1 MGGCPQCN
9 GSRPEA
15 PAAGG
20 ARLGETLTIAP
31 LGFYRRQIAAESDLT
46 LNIAIIGAGPA
57 GYYTAEA
64 ALKHWGGAARID
76 IIDRLPTPYGLI
88 RAGVAPDHQSIK
100 AVTKRYEATNLG
112 RGVRFVGNVQVGR
125 DVSVQ
130 ELLGLYDAVVLSV
143 GAPHDKPVGIPGD
156 DLPGVLG
163 SAAFVGWYN
172 GHPDFAGLD
181 VPLSHHGAAI
191 IGNGNVAIDCARI
204 LAKTVAELE
213 TSDIAQHAVDALR
226 GSAVR
231 DIHIVGRRGP
241 HQASF
246 TTKEAGEL
254 GHLDR
259 AYPVVRPGD
268 FPPIDADA
276 ALEPGHRKMVTHL
289 RSFALL
295 ERGDKPVTIN
305 FEFFR
310 RPVAVEGNRKAERL
324 IVETT
329 RLEDGQ
335 AVGTGELHAIPCGLV
350 IACIGYRTSTLA
362 DTPYDNGKGRFAC
375 DDAGRIFRGLYA
387 SGWARRGPSG
397 TIGTNRPDGFSV
409 VEAIVADGIAPK
421 GKDARDALD
430 RLLASRGV
438 RSTDFD
444 QWQVIDAAEVARA
457 RPGAPREKLVSVAEM
472 LGLLE

>member
-1 MGGCPQCN
+1 M
-9 GSRPEA
+9 S
-15 PAAGG
+15 
-20 ARLGETLTIAP
+20 
-31 LGFYRRQIAAESDLT
+31 

-64 ALKHWGGAARID
+64 ALKHWGGNARID

-100 AVTKRYEATNLG
+100 AVAKRYEATNLG
-112 RGVRFVGNVQVGR
+112 QGVRFVGNVTVGEH
-125 DVSVQ
+125 VSIA

-143 GAPHDKPVGIPGD
+143 GAPHDKPIGIPGD

-172 GHPDFAGLD
+172 GHPDFAGLK

-191 IGNGNVAIDCARI
+191 IGNGNVAIDCARV
-204 LAKTVAELE
+204 LAKTCEELE

-226 GSAVR
+226 QSAVR

-254 GHLDR
+254 GHLER
-259 AYPVVRPGD
+259 AHPVVRPGD
-268 FPPIDADA
+268 FPPIEADAD
-276 ALEPGHRKMVTHL
+276 LEPGHRKMVTHL
-289 RSFALL
+289 RNFASL

-310 RPVAVEGNRKAERL
+310 RPVAVEGDGKAERL

-329 RLEDGQ
+329 KLEDGK

-350 IACIGYRTSTLA
+350 IACIGYRTA
-362 DTPYDNGKGRFAC
+362 AIEGVPYDSALGRFPG
-375 DDAGRIFRGLYA
+375 DEQGRIMKGLYA

-409 VEAIVADGIAPK
+409 IEAIVADVPQGK
-421 GKDARDALD
+421 GGDAQAALD
-430 RLLASRGV
+430 ALLASRGV
-438 RSTDFD
+438 QPSGFD
-444 QWQVIDAAEVARA
+444 AWQRIDAAEIGRARA
-457 RPGAPREKLVSVAEM
+457 GAPREKFVTIADM
-472 LGLLE
+472 LAAAR

>member
-1 MGGCPQCN
+1 M
-9 GSRPEA
+9 
-15 PAAGG
+15 
-20 ARLGETLTIAP
+20 
-31 LGFYRRQIAAESDLT
+31 T
-46 LNIAIIGAGPA
+46 LNIAIVGAGPA

-64 ALKHWGGAARID
+64 AQKMWGEGVRID

-100 AVTKRYEATNLG
+100 AVTKRYEATNLAPG
-112 RGVRFVGNVQVGR
+112 TRLVGHVMVGR
-125 DVSVQ
+125 DVSVE

-143 GAPHDKPVGIPGD
+143 GAPLDKPIGIPGD
-156 DLPGVLG
+156 DLPGVVG

-172 GHPDFAGLD
+172 GHPDHAGLQVD
-181 VPLSHHGAAI
+181 LSHHGAAI

-204 LAKTVAELE
+204 LAKTVDELA
-213 TSDIAQHAVDALR
+213 TTDIAGHALSVLG

-231 DIHIVGRRGP
+231 DVHIIGRRGP

-254 GHLDR
+254 GHLLR
-259 AYPVVRPGD
+259 AQPIVKPGD
-268 FPPIDADA
+268 LPPEAEDA

-289 RSFALL
+289 RSFAGQA
-295 ERGDKPVTIN
+295 RGDKPVTIN

-310 RPVAVEGNRKAERL
+310 RPVAVEGHGKAERL

-335 AVGTGELHAIPCGLV
+335 ARGTGELHAIPCGLV
-350 IACIGYRTSTLA
+350 IACIGYRTAAIPGVNWSDAL
-362 DTPYDNGKGRFAC
+362 GRFPT
-375 DDAGRIFRGLYA
+375 DDAGRIAPGLYA

-409 VEAIVADGIAPK
+409 IDAMVADGISAS
-421 GKDARDALD
+421 GKAGGPGLDA
-430 RLLASRGV
+430 LLASRGV
-438 RSTDFD
+438 KPVDFAG
-444 QWQVIDAAEVARA
+444 WQKIEAAEVAGARA
-457 RPGAPREKLVSVAEM
+457 GAPREKIADVTKM
-472 LGLLE
+472 LDIAF

>member
-1 MGGCPQCN
+1 M
-9 GSRPEA
+9 
-15 PAAGG
+15 
-20 ARLGETLTIAP
+20 
-31 LGFYRRQIAAESDLT
+31 T

-64 ALKHWGGAARID
+64 ALKHWGGNARID

-100 AVTKRYEATNLG
+100 AVTRRYEATNLG
-112 RGVRFVGNVQVGR
+112 AGVRFVGNVMVGR
-125 DVSVQ
+125 DVSVA
-130 ELLGLYDAVVLSV
+130 ELLEIYDAVVLSV
-143 GAPHDKPVGIPGD
+143 GAPHDKPIGIPGD
-156 DLPGVLG
+156 DLPGVIG

-172 GHPDFAGLD
+172 GHPDFAQLQ

-213 TSDIAQHAVDALR
+213 VSDIAQHTVDALR
-226 GSAVR
+226 GSAIR

-254 GHLDR
+254 GHLER
-259 AYPVVRPGD
+259 AHPMVRPAD
-268 FPPIDADA
+268 LPALADDA

-289 RSFALL
+289 RSFAAL

-310 RPVAVEGNRKAERL
+310 RPVAVEGHGKAERL

-329 RLEDGQ
+329 RLENGQ
-335 AVGTGELHAIPCGLV
+335 AVGTGELHAIPCGLI
-350 IACIGYRTSTLA
+350 IACIGYRTASI
-362 DTPYDNGKGRFAC
+362 DGVPYDPAKGRFPG

-409 VEAIVADGIAPK
+409 IEAMVADGLATK
-421 GKDARDALD
+421 GVDAAAALDAL
-430 RLLASRGV
+430 LAERGV
-438 RSTDFD
+438 RCTSFAD
-444 QWQVIDAAEVARA
+444 WQHLDTAEVARA
-457 RPGAPREKLVSVAEM
+457 RAGAPREKIVSVAEM
-472 LGLLE
+472 LGLIG

>member
-1 MGGCPQCN
+1 V
-9 GSRPEA
+9 S
-15 PAAGG
+15 
-20 ARLGETLTIAP
+20 
-31 LGFYRRQIAAESDLT
+31 

-64 ALKHWGGAARID
+64 ALKHWGGEARID

-100 AVTKRYEATNLG
+100 AVTRRYEATNLG
-112 RGVRFVGNVQVGR
+112 AGVRFVGNVMVGR
-125 DVSVQ
+125 DISVD
-130 ELLGLYDAVVLSV
+130 ELLKIYDAVVLSV
-143 GAPHDKPVGIPGD
+143 GAPHDKPIGIPGD

-172 GHPDFAGLD
+172 GHPDFAHLQ

-204 LAKTVAELE
+204 LAKTPAELAV
-213 TSDIAQHAVDALR
+213 SDIANHAIEALEHS
-226 GSAVR
+226 GVR

-246 TTKEAGEL
+246 TTKEMGEL

-259 AYPVVRPGD
+259 AQPLVKPGD
-268 FPPIDADA
+268 LPPLEEDA
-276 ALEPGHRKMVTHL
+276 ALDPGDRKTVTHL
-289 RSFALL
+289 RNFAATP
-295 ERGDKPVTIN
+295 RGDKPITIH

-310 RPVAVEGNRKAERL
+310 RPVAVEGNGKAERL

-329 RLEDGQ
+329 RLEDGK

-350 IACIGYRTSTLA
+350 IACIGYRTA
-362 DTPYDNGKGRFAC
+362 AMPGVPYDEAQGRFPS
-375 DDAGRIFRGLYA
+375 DAQGRVFKGLYA

-409 VEAIVADGIAPK
+409 VDAIVADIPHSKGGDAP
-421 GKDARDALD
+421 AALDAL
-430 RLLASRGV
+430 LADRGV
-438 RSTDFD
+438 MATHFD
-444 QWQVIDAAEVARA
+444 HWQRIDAAEASRA
-457 RPGAPREKLVSVAEM
+457 RPGAPREKIISVAEM
-472 LGLLE
+472 LGLAG

>member
-1 MGGCPQCN
+1 LTGG
-9 GSRPEA
+9 
-15 PAAGG
+15 AAG
-20 ARLGETLTIAP
+20 ALSAASATETDLTI
-31 LGFYRRQIAAESDLT
+31 
-46 LNIAIIGAGPA
+46 NIAIIGAGPA

-64 ALKHWGGAARID
+64 ALKHWGGAANID

-100 AVTKRYEATNLG
+100 AVTRRYEATNLG
-112 RGVRFVGNVQVGR
+112 AGVRFVGNVMIGR
-125 DVSVQ
+125 DVSIA

-143 GAPHDKPVGIPGD
+143 GAPHDKAVGIPGD

-172 GHPDFAGLD
+172 GHPDFAELR
-181 VPLSHHGAAI
+181 VPLSHHGVAI

-204 LAKTVAELE
+204 LAKTVDELE
-213 TSDIAQHAVDALR
+213 PSDISQHAVDALR
-226 GSAVR
+226 GSAIR

-254 GHLDR
+254 GHLAR
-259 AYPVVRPGD
+259 ARTMVRAGD
-268 FPPIDADA
+268 LPPIEADA

-289 RSFALL
+289 RSFAVA
-295 ERGDKPVTIN
+295 ERAAETGDKPVTIN

-310 RPVAVEGNRKAERL
+310 RPVAVEGNGKAERL

-329 RLEDGQ
+329 RLEDGE

-350 IACIGYRTSTLA
+350 IACIGYRTATI
-362 DTPYDNGKGRFAC
+362 DGVPYDNRLGRFAG
-375 DDAGRIFRGLYA
+375 DESGRIFPGLYA

-397 TIGTNRPDGFSV
+397 TIGTNRPDGFSMID
-409 VEAIVADGIAPK
+409 AIIADGVTGKGGDAP
-421 GKDARDALD
+421 AAFDAL
-430 RLLASRGV
+430 LAERGV
-438 RSTDFD
+438 RTTHFGH
-444 QWQVIDAAEVARA
+444 WQQLDGHEVARA
-457 RPGAPREKLVSVAEM
+457 RAGAPREKIVSVAEM
-472 LGLLE
+472 LGLIG

>member
-1 MGGCPQCN
+1 
-9 GSRPEA
+9 
-15 PAAGG
+15 
-20 ARLGETLTIAP
+20 
-31 LGFYRRQIAAESDLT
+31 LT

-64 ALKHWGGAARID
+64 ALKAWGGAARID

-100 AVTKRYEATNLG
+100 AVAKRYEATNLG
-112 RGVRFVGNVQVGR
+112 AGVRFLGNVTVGQH
-125 DVSVQ
+125 VSIA
-130 ELLGLYDAVVLSV
+130 ELLEIYDAVVLSV
-143 GAPHDKPVGIPGD
+143 GAPHDKPIGIPGD

-172 GHPDFAGLD
+172 GHPDYADLK

-191 IGNGNVAIDCARI
+191 IGNGNVAIDCARV
-204 LAKTVAELE
+204 LAKTCEELE

-226 GSAVR
+226 QSAVR

-254 GHLDR
+254 GHLER
-259 AYPVVRPGD
+259 AHPVVRPGD
-268 FPPIDADA
+268 FPPLEADAD
-276 ALEPGHRKMVTHL
+276 LEPGHRKMVTHL
-289 RSFALL
+289 RGFAGL

-310 RPVAVEGNRKAERL
+310 RPVAVEGDGKAERL

-329 RLEDGQ
+329 KLEDGK

-350 IACIGYRTSTLA
+350 IACIGYRTASI
-362 DTPYDNGKGRFAC
+362 DGVPYDDGLGRFPG
-375 DDAGRIFRGLYA
+375 DEQGRITKGLYA

-409 VEAIVADGIAPK
+409 VEAIAADMPQGR
-421 GKDARDALD
+421 GGDAQGAIDA
-430 RLLASRGV
+430 LLASRGV
-438 RSTDFD
+438 TPTSFA
-444 QWQVIDAAEVARA
+444 QWQTIDAAEIARA
-457 RPGAPREKLVSVAEM
+457 RPGAPREKFVTIAEM
-472 LGLLE
+472 LAAAG

>member
-1 MGGCPQCN
+1 M
-9 GSRPEA
+9 
-15 PAAGG
+15 
-20 ARLGETLTIAP
+20 
-31 LGFYRRQIAAESDLT
+31 T

-64 ALKHWGGAARID
+64 ALKHWGGTARID
-76 IIDRLPTPYGLI
+76 IIDRLPTPFGLI

-112 RGVRFVGNVQVGR
+112 ANVRFLGNVMVGR
-125 DVSVQ
+125 DVSIE
-130 ELLGLYDAVVLSV
+130 ELTRLYDAVVLSV
-143 GAPHDKPVGIPGD
+143 GAPYDKAIGIPGD

-172 GHPDFAGLD
+172 GHPDFAALPVD
-181 VPLSHHGAAI
+181 LAHHGVAI

-204 LAKTVAELE
+204 LAKTTAELA
-213 TSDIAQHAVDALR
+213 TTDIAGHTLAALEA
-226 GSAVR
+226 SAVS
-231 DIHIVGRRGP
+231 DIHIIGRRGP

-254 GHLDR
+254 GHLER
-259 AYPVVRPGD
+259 AVPIVRAGD
-268 FPPIDADA
+268 LPPIEEDA

-289 RSFALL
+289 RSFAT
-295 ERGDKPVTIN
+295 EPRPEKPVTIH

-310 RPVAVEGNRKAERL
+310 RPVAVEGEGRVQRL

-329 RLEDGQ
+329 RLENGQ

-350 IACIGYRTSTLA
+350 IACIGYRTATI
-362 DTPYDNGKGRFAC
+362 DGVPYDNGRGRFAS
-375 DDAGRIFRGLYA
+375 DDQGRIFPGLYA

-409 VEAIVADGIAPK
+409 VDAIAADVTASK
-421 GKDARDALD
+421 GGDAGAALD
-430 RLLASRGV
+430 ALLASRGA
-438 RSTDFD
+438 RATHFGD
-444 QWQVIDAAEVARA
+444 WQTLDAHEVGRA

-472 LGLLE
+472 LGVLG

>member
-1 MGGCPQCN
+1 M
-9 GSRPEA
+9 
-15 PAAGG
+15 
-20 ARLGETLTIAP
+20 
-31 LGFYRRQIAAESDLT
+31 T

-100 AVTKRYEATNLG
+100 AVTRRYEATNLSE
-112 RGVRFVGNVQVGR
+112 GVRFIGNVTVGC
-125 DVSVQ
+125 DVTIE

-143 GAPHDKPVGIPGD
+143 GAPHDKPIGIPGD

-163 SAAFVGWYN
+163 SGAFVGWYN
-172 GHPDFAGLD
+172 GHPDFAGLQ

-204 LAKTVAELE
+204 LAKTPDELAV
-213 TSDIAQHAVDALR
+213 SDISQHAIDALR
-226 GSAVR
+226 SSAIR
-231 DIHIVGRRGP
+231 DIHLVGRRGP

-246 TTKEAGEL
+246 TAKEAGEL
-254 GHLDR
+254 GHLER
-259 AYPVVRPGD
+259 AQPVLRAAD
-268 FPPIDADA
+268 FPPLEADA

-289 RSFALL
+289 RGFAGL
-295 ERGDKPVTIN
+295 ERSKKPVTIN

-310 RPVAVEGNRKAERL
+310 RPVAVEGNGKAERL

-329 RLEDGQ
+329 RLEDGK
-335 AVGTGELHAIPCGLV
+335 AVGTGELHALPCGLV
-350 IACIGYRTSTLA
+350 IACIGYRTASIPGV
-362 DTPYDNGKGRFAC
+362 PYDNAKGRFAG
-375 DDAGRIFRGLYA
+375 DEAGRIFPGLYA

-409 VEAIVADGIAPK
+409 VEAIAMDGIVSK
-421 GKDARDALD
+421 GRDAPGALD
-430 RLLASRGV
+430 ALLASRGV
-438 RSTDFD
+438 RATHFGH
-444 QWQVIDAAEVARA
+444 WQALDAHEVARA

-472 LGLLE
+472 LGLLG

>member
-1 MGGCPQCN
+1 
-9 GSRPEA
+9 
-15 PAAGG
+15 
-20 ARLGETLTIAP
+20 LTI
-31 LGFYRRQIAAESDLT
+31 
-46 LNIAIIGAGPA
+46 NIAIIGAGPA

-64 ALKHWGGAARID
+64 ALKHWGGSARID

-100 AVTKRYEATNLG
+100 AVTRRYEATNLG
-112 RGVRFVGNVQVGR
+112 QGVRFVGNVMVGR
-125 DVSVQ
+125 DVSIA
-130 ELLGLYDAVVLSV
+130 ELTEIYDAVVLSV
-143 GAPHDKPVGIPGD
+143 GAPHDKAVGIPGD

-172 GHPDFAGLD
+172 GHPDFAGLA

-204 LAKTVAELE
+204 LAKTVEELE
-213 TSDIAQHAVDALR
+213 SSDIAQHSVDALR
-226 GSAVR
+226 SSAIR

-259 AYPVVRPGD
+259 AHPVVRPGD
-268 FPPIDADA
+268 FPPLEADA
-276 ALEPGHRKMVTHL
+276 GLEPGHRKMVTHL
-289 RSFALL
+289 RGFAGL

-310 RPVAVEGNRKAERL
+310 RPVAVEGNGKAERL

-350 IACIGYRTSTLA
+350 IACIGYRTATI
-362 DTPYDNGKGRFAC
+362 DGVPYDTRLGRFAS
-375 DDAGRIFRGLYA
+375 DEAGRIFRGLYA

-409 VEAIVADGIAPK
+409 IDAIVADGIPAKGGDAP
-421 GKDARDALD
+421 AALD
-430 RLLASRGV
+430 VLLAARGV
-438 RSTDFD
+438 RATHFGH
-444 QWQVIDAAEVARA
+444 WQHLDGHEVARA
-457 RPGAPREKLVSVAEM
+457 RAGAPREKIVSVAEM
-472 LGLLE
+472 LGLIG

>member
-1 MGGCPQCN
+1 M
-9 GSRPEA
+9 
-15 PAAGG
+15 
-20 ARLGETLTIAP
+20 
-31 LGFYRRQIAAESDLT
+31 T

-57 GYYTAEA
+57 GYYAAEA
-64 ALKHWGGAARID
+64 ALKQWGGTARID

-100 AVTKRYEATNLG
+100 AVTRRYEATNLG
-112 RGVRFVGNVQVGR
+112 AGVRFVGNVMVGR
-125 DVSVQ
+125 DVSVA
-130 ELLGLYDAVVLSV
+130 ELLALYDAVILSV
-143 GAPHDKPVGIPGD
+143 GAPHDKPIGIPGD
-156 DLPGVLG
+156 DLPGVIG

-172 GHPDFAGLD
+172 GHPDFADLS

-204 LAKTVAELE
+204 LAKTVPELAV
-213 TSDIAQHAVDALR
+213 SDIAQHAVDALQH
-226 GSAVR
+226 SAIR
-231 DIHIVGRRGP
+231 DIHLVGRRGP

-254 GHLDR
+254 GHLER
-259 AYPVVRPGD
+259 AHPIVRPGD
-268 FPPIDADA
+268 LPPIEADA

-289 RSFALL
+289 RSFAGL

-310 RPVAVEGNRKAERL
+310 RPVAVEGAGKAERL

-329 RLEDGQ
+329 RLEDGPAGLR

-350 IACIGYRTSTLA
+350 IACIGYRTSTI
-362 DTPYDNGKGRFAC
+362 DGVPYAPELGRFAC
-375 DDAGRIFRGLYA
+375 DDQGRIFPGLYA

-409 VEAIVADGIAPK
+409 IDAIAADMAASMAAGQGVATGR
-421 GKDARDALD
+421 GGDAAAALDAL
-430 RLLASRGV
+430 LADRGV
-438 RSTDFD
+438 GATDFGH
-444 QWQVIDAAEVARA
+444 WQRLDAAEVARA
-457 RPGAPREKLVSVAEM
+457 RPGAPREKLVRVAEM
-472 LGLLE
+472 LAPLHK

>member
-1 MGGCPQCN
+1 V
-9 GSRPEA
+9 
-15 PAAGG
+15 
-20 ARLGETLTIAP
+20 TLSIAV
-31 LGFYRRQIAAESDLT
+31 
-46 LNIAIIGAGPA
+46 IGAGPA

-64 ALKHWGGAARID
+64 ALKQWGGTAHID

-112 RGVRFVGNVQVGR
+112 AGVRFVGNVMVGR
-125 DVSVQ
+125 DVTID

-143 GAPHDKPVGIPGD
+143 GAPHDKALGIPGD

-163 SAAFVGWYN
+163 SGAFVGWYN
-172 GHPDFAGLD
+172 GHPDHADLQ

-226 GSAVR
+226 TSAVR

-259 AYPVVRPGD
+259 AHPVVRPGD
-268 FPPIDADA
+268 LPPLEDDAS
-276 ALEPGHRKMVTHL
+276 LEPGHRKMVTHI
-289 RSFALL
+289 RSFAGL

-310 RPVAVEGNRKAERL
+310 RPVAVEGNGKAERL

-350 IACIGYRTSTLA
+350 IGCIGYRTATIA
-362 DTPYDNGKGRFAC
+362 GVPYDSAKGRFPG
-375 DDAGRIFRGLYA
+375 DGAGRIFPGLYA

-409 VEAIVADGIAPK
+409 VEAIVADGITPK
-421 GKDARDALD
+421 GVDARAGLD
-430 RLLASRGV
+430 RLLAARSVRG
-438 RSTDFD
+438 TDFA
-444 QWQVIDAAEVARA
+444 QWQTLDAAEVARA
-457 RPGAPREKLVSVAEM
+457 RPGAPREKLVRVAEM
-472 LGLLE
+472 LGLIG

>member
-1 MGGCPQCN
+1 MT
-9 GSRPEA
+9 
-15 PAAGG
+15 AATL
-20 ARLGETLTIAP
+20 RLYRRWIATETDLTI
-31 LGFYRRQIAAESDLT
+31 
-46 LNIAIIGAGPA
+46 NIAIIGAGPA
-57 GYYTAEA
+57 GYYAAEA
-64 ALKHWGGAARID
+64 ALKHWGGTARID

-100 AVTKRYEATNLG
+100 AVIKRYEATNLG
-112 RGVRFVGNVQVGR
+112 AGVRFVGNVVVGR
-125 DVSVQ
+125 DVSIA
-130 ELLGLYDAVVLSV
+130 ELLGIYDAIVLSV
-143 GAPHDKPVGIPGD
+143 GAPHDKPIGIPGD

-172 GHPDFAGLD
+172 GHPEFARLP
-181 VPLSHHGAAI
+181 VNLSHHGAAI

-213 TSDIAQHAVDALR
+213 TSDISQHAVDALR
-226 GSAVR
+226 QSAIR

-254 GHLDR
+254 GHLER
-259 AYPVVRPGD
+259 ARPVLRAAD
-268 FPPIDADA
+268 LPPLESDQ

-289 RSFALL
+289 RSFAANHNA
-295 ERGDKPVTIN
+295 EKPVTIN

-310 RPVAVEGNRKAERL
+310 RPVAVEGNGKAERL

-329 RLEDGQ
+329 ELQDGPDGSR

-350 IACIGYRTSTLA
+350 IACIGYRTATIEGV
-362 DTPYDNGKGRFAC
+362 PYENDLGRFAV
-375 DDAGRIFRGLYA
+375 DEQGRIFRGLYA

-409 VEAIVADGIAPK
+409 IETIAGDIPVGK
-421 GKDARDALD
+421 GGDAQAALDAL
-430 RLLASRGV
+430 LAKRDV
-438 RSTDFD
+438 RATDFTH
-444 QWQVIDAAEVARA
+444 WQAIDAAEVAQA
-457 RPGAPREKLVSVAEM
+457 RPGAPREKLVSLAAM
-472 LGLLE
+472 LGVR

>member
-1 MGGCPQCN
+1 M
-9 GSRPEA
+9 
-15 PAAGG
+15 
-20 ARLGETLTIAP
+20 
-31 LGFYRRQIAAESDLT
+31 T

-64 ALKHWGGAARID
+64 ALKQWGGAARID

-100 AVTKRYEATNLG
+100 AVTRRYETTSLG
-112 RGVRFVGNVQVGR
+112 EGVRFIGNVMVGR
-125 DVSVQ
+125 DVSIA
-130 ELLGLYDAVVLSV
+130 ELLELYDAVVLSV
-143 GAPHDKPVGIPGD
+143 GAPHDKPIGIPGD

-172 GHPDFAGLD
+172 GHPDFAGLQ

-204 LAKTVAELE
+204 LAKTPAELAV
-213 TSDIAQHAVDALR
+213 SDIAGHAISQLEH
-226 GSAVR
+226 SAVR

-246 TTKEAGEL
+246 TTKEMGEL

-259 AYPVVRPGD
+259 AQPLVKPGD
-268 FPPIDADA
+268 LPPLEADA
-276 ALEPGHRKMVTHL
+276 ALEPGDRKTVTHL
-289 RSFALL
+289 RNFAATP
-295 ERGDKPVTIN
+295 RGDKPITIH

-310 RPVAVEGNRKAERL
+310 RPVAVEGNGKAERL

-329 RLEDGQ
+329 RLEDGK

-350 IACIGYRTSTLA
+350 IACIGYRTSSIPGV
-362 DTPYDNGKGRFAC
+362 PYDDALGRFPG
-375 DDAGRIFRGLYA
+375 DAQGRIFKGLYA

-409 VEAIVADGIAPK
+409 VEAIVADIPAGKGGDAP
-421 GKDARDALD
+421 AALDAL
-430 RLLASRGV
+430 LNGRGV
-438 RSTDFD
+438 RGTSFAD
-444 QWQVIDAAEVARA
+444 WQVIDAAEVARA
-457 RPGAPREKLVSVAEM
+457 RPDAPREKIVSIDEM
-472 LGLLE
+472 LGMLG